1 MANYD
6 SAQLK
11 RLEPAYLAQYGLNE
25 APFSSQHDDNFLY
38 LDAERHQRL
47 EMLTHLTQYSNLL
60 LIVTGERGVGKTSL
74 LRRFCSSADESW
86 YLCEVN
92 AHTMMDAD
100 SMLTEIAGGFG
111 LNGLPND
118 PSTVQEIVFEH
129 LKALQHD
136 ELVPILMIDDAHE
149 LPKDALETLFYFA
162 DIEAAQGH
170 LLRIILF
177 CEPQIDIMLESP
189 SIRPLRERI
198 THTLEINPFDEDQT
212 AEFIK
217 HRMAVAGFEGTSP
230 FTPKVIKKIHKISRG
245 IPSHICE
252 LAHLHLDDAASL
264 NNTIDLSDPADL
276 QDLDNN
282 DPFGPDQ
289 YNSDQY
295 NPDQFSADD
304 LGYNTPDSTQ
314 SKNDESNSSAE
325 SNFSQAAFSTRHYVF
340 IAIVAIVSIIV
351 FSMQDTINKAIEPTD
366 TALDTINKNLPS
378 AIKNK
383 PLISKPKEITLKGP
397 VAIPSSDLPPTPEL
411 EDEPVKQSTEITNT
425 LKGNVKPDTDTPTQ
439 QAKFENSD
447 APTSTPIEYVLDEVV
462 PNPVNGNTKAQTIT
476 LTGSGFK
483 SGSQAP
489 SVWISWTGK
498 SKALKKH
505 QYKIIDDTTIELNIT
520 VGLNPDEWSAQL
532 KQNNIESNT
541 ITFAVIKPKAQPAKV
556 TNLAGLKDERW
567 ILDQEPNHFT
577 LQVLG
582 TKNKNSIKTF
592 TTKHQLN
599 DSAAVFQ
606 TLRNGKPWYSVIFG
620 SYATKDAAAKSK
632 KKITN
637 SKVKPWLRRFD
648 SVQAKINTEKIDSAP
663 VKPKAIV
670 TIKANKKTTQAVT
683 AITNQPIGK
692 IEDSA
697 AWLWSQDPRGYTLQ
711 LLGGRNDKSIQKFIQ
726 KYKLKGKAIY
736 FHTKHNER
744 NWYALVYGSY
754 TTRSAALQ
762 AIKNLP
768 IAIQKTSPWARS
780 FASIHKDLDQS
791 Q

>member
-1 MANYD
+1 MTNYD
-6 SAQLK
+6 SEQLK

-25 APFSSQHDDNFLY
+25 APFSNQHDDTFLY
-38 LDAERHQRL
+38 LDTERHQRL

-60 LIVTGERGVGKTSL
+60 LIVTGERGIGKTSL
-74 LRRFCSSADESW
+74 LRRFCSGADESW

-92 AHTMMDAD
+92 ANTMMDAD
-100 SMLTEIAGGFG
+100 SMLANIAGGFG

-118 PSTVQEIVFEH
+118 PSAVQEIVFEH

-136 ELVPILMIDDAHE
+136 DLVPILMIDDAHE

-264 NNTIDLSDPADL
+264 NNVSTHIDPAESADF
-276 QDLDNN
+276 QDSNN
-282 DPFGPDQ
+282 DDPFSK
-289 YNSDQY
+289 N
-295 NPDQFSADD
+295 QFSADD
-304 LGYNTPDSTQ
+304 LGYNTSDVGQ
-314 SKNDESNSSAE
+314 SNYDESG
-325 SNFSQAAFSTRHYVF
+325 FSQASFSTRHYVF

-351 FSMQDTINKAIEPTD
+351 FSMQDTINKAVAPTD
-366 TALDTINKNLPS
+366 TAMETINKNLPS

-383 PLISKPKEITLKGP
+383 AVVTKAKQITLKGP
-397 VAIPSSDLPPTPEL
+397 APSSIPDSNQPPTPEL
-411 EDEPVKQSTEITNT
+411 EDEPAKPLTPSTTASLPDNKSATDSSKQQSKFKTN
-425 LKGNVKPDTDTPTQ
+425 DTTK
-439 QAKFENSD
+439 AESV
-447 APTSTPIEYVLDEVV
+447 EYVIDEVV
-462 PNPVNGNTKAQTIT
+462 PNPVTGSLKAQTIT

-483 SGSQAP
+483 SASKPP

-498 SKALKKH
+498 SKTLKKH

-520 VGLNPDEWSAQL
+520 VGVKPDEWSAQL
-532 KQNNIESNT
+532 KQNEFQSNT
-541 ITFAVIKPKAQPAKV
+541 MTFTVIKPKPKPVKV
-556 TNLAGLKDERW
+556 TNLAGIKDERW

-582 TKNKNSIKTF
+582 TQNKSSIKTF
-592 TTKHQLN
+592 INTHKLQDKT
-599 DSAAVFQ
+599 AVFQ
-606 TLRNGKPWYSVIFG
+606 TLRNGKPWYSVIYG
-620 SYATKDAAAKSK
+620 SYASKDAAAQSK
-632 KKITN
+632 KEIAN

-648 SVQAKINTEKIDSAP
+648 NVQAKINTEKTDSKP
-663 VKPKAIV
+663 VKPKTT
-670 TIKANKKTTQAVT
+670 TIKTKLTTNKIQANAVL
-683 AITNQPIGK
+683 TNPPIGQVG
-692 IEDSA
+692 DSE
-697 AWLWSQDPRGYTLQ
+697 AWLWSQDPRRYTVQ
-711 LLGGRNDKSIQKFIQ
+711 LLGGRNDKSIQQFIR
-726 KYKLKGKAIY
+726 KYNLKDKAMY
-736 FHTKHNER
+736 FHTKHNQR
-744 NWYALVYGSY
+744 NWYALVYGTY
-754 TTRSAALQ
+754 NTRNEALQ
-762 AIKNLP
+762 AIKSLP
-768 IAIQKTSPWARS
+768 AAIQKTSPWPRS

>member
-6 SAQLK
+6 SDHLK
-11 RLEPAYLAQYGLNE
+11 RLEPAYLAQYGLHE
-25 APFSSQHDDNFLY
+25 APFSTQHDDAFFF

-74 LRRFCSSADESW
+74 LRRFISNADESW

-100 SMLTEIAGGFG
+100 SMLSEIAGGFG

-118 PSTVQEIVFEH
+118 PTVVQEIVFEH

-136 ELVPILMIDDAHE
+136 NLVPILMIDDAHE

-198 THTLEINPFDEDQT
+198 THTLEISPLDEDQT

-252 LAHLHLDDAASL
+252 LAHLHLNDAASL
-264 NNTIDLSDPADL
+264 NNVTTHIDPSEPFDQ
-276 QDLDNN
+276 QDSNDDSPGNN
-282 DPFGPDQ
+282 
-289 YNSDQY
+289 
-295 NPDQFSADD
+295 QFSADD
-304 LGYNTPDSTQ
+304 LGYNEPESEQ
-314 SKNDESNSSAE
+314 SNYDESRYN
-325 SNFSQAAFSTRHYVF
+325 QAAFSTRHYVF

-351 FSMQDTINKAIEPTD
+351 FSMQDTINKAVTPADD
-366 TALDTINKNLPS
+366 TALETINKNLPS

-383 PLISKPKEITLKGP
+383 AAITKPKEITLKAPASNQIP
-397 VAIPSSDLPPTPEL
+397 VPQLESELEKTVTANTSSPEIKIETDATDQQTKLESSDTPKSQL
-411 EDEPVKQSTEITNT
+411 IQ
-425 LKGNVKPDTDTPTQ
+425 
-439 QAKFENSD
+439 
-447 APTSTPIEYVLDEVV
+447 YVLDEVV
-462 PNPVNGNTKAQTIT
+462 PNPVNGSIKTQTIT
-476 LTGSGFK
+476 LAGSGFK
-483 SGSQAP
+483 SGSQPPA
-489 SVWISWTGK
+489 VILSWTGK

-520 VGLNPDEWSAQL
+520 VGLNPDEWTARL
-532 KQNNIESNT
+532 KQNEFTSNS
-541 ITFAVIKPKAQPAKV
+541 ITFAVVKPKAKPAKI
-556 TNLAGLKDERW
+556 TTLAGFKDERW

-582 TKNKNSIKTF
+582 TQNKSSIKPF
-592 TTKHQLN
+592 AIKHKLKSN
-599 DSAAVFQ
+599 VAVFQ
-606 TLRNGKPWYSVIFG
+606 TLRNGKPWYSILYG
-620 SYATKDAAAKSK
+620 RYETKDAAAKAK
-632 KKITN
+632 KEIAN

-648 SVQAKINTEKIDSAP
+648 SVQAGINTEKVNNKP
-663 VKPKAIV
+663 VKPKPVAV
-670 TIKANKKTTQAVT
+670 KTNSTKKTANT
-683 AITNQPIGK
+683 AIATSAIGK
-692 IEDSA
+692 TDNAE
-697 AWLWSQDPRGYTLQ
+697 AWLWSQNPRGFTLQ
-711 LLGGRNDKSIQKFIQ
+711 LLAGHNDKSIQQFIR
-726 KYKLKGKAIY
+726 KYNLKGKAIY
-736 FHTKHNER
+736 FHTKHNQR
-744 NWYALVYGSY
+744 NWYALVYGTYSN
-754 TTRSAALQ
+754 RNEALQ
-762 AIKNLP
+762 AIKKLP
-768 IAIQKTSPWARS
+768 AAIQKKSPWVRS

-791 Q
+791 R

>member
-6 SAQLK
+6 SEQLK
-11 RLEPAYLAQYGLNE
+11 RLEPAYLAQYGLSE
-25 APFSSQHDDNFLY
+25 APFSIQHDDNFLY

-60 LIVTGERGVGKTSL
+60 LIVTGERGIGKTSL
-74 LRRFCSSADESW
+74 MQRFYANADESW

-92 AHTMMDAD
+92 ANTMMDAD
-100 SMLTEIAGGFG
+100 SMLVDIAGGFG

-118 PSTVQEIVFEH
+118 PSMVQEIVFEH

-136 ELVPILMIDDAHE
+136 DLVPILLIDDAHE

-230 FTPKVIKKIHKISRG
+230 FTPKVINKIHKISRG

-264 NNTIDLSDPADL
+264 SNPIDLTAKISGSQSDFEEDL
-276 QDLDNN
+276 
-282 DPFGPDQ
+282 
-289 YNSDQY
+289 NS
-295 NPDQFSADD
+295 QFSAED
-304 LGYNTPDSTQ
+304 LDYAGIDTGTDTGNKQ
-314 SKNDESNSSAE
+314 KNYDESSLN
-325 SNFSQAAFSTRHYVF
+325 QAAFSTRHYVF

-351 FSMQDTINKAIEPTD
+351 ISMQDTINTAVTPTNSS
-366 TALDTINKNLPS
+366 LENINRNLPS
-378 AIKNK
+378 AIKNSPVAEK
-383 PLISKPKEITLKGP
+383 KEITLKEP
-397 VAIPSSDLPPTPEL
+397 IPIQTSTTQAPTPEL
-411 EDEPVKQSTEITNT
+411 EDEPATSSIEDTTNLRKET
-425 LKGNVKPDTDTPTQ
+425 KIEEPE
-439 QAKFENSD
+439 QAN
-447 APTSTPIEYVLDEVV
+447 TVEYVLEEVF
-462 PNPVNGNTKAQTIT
+462 PNPVSGSNKAQKIT

-483 SGSQAP
+483 SSDKAP
-489 SVWISWTGK
+489 SIWISWTGK

-505 QYKIIDDTTIELNIT
+505 QYKIVDDSTIELNIT
-520 VGLNPDEWSAQL
+520 VGKNPDEWFAQL
-532 KQNNIESNT
+532 KQKKYESKP
-541 ITFAVIKPKAQPAKV
+541 IAFSVIKPKATPTTV
-556 TNLAGLKDERW
+556 TKLNGINDERW
-567 ILDQEPNHFT
+567 ILDQDPNHFT

-582 TKNKNSIKTF
+582 TGNKNSIKTF
-592 TTKHQLN
+592 IKKHNLVEN
-599 DSAAVFQ
+599 PAVFQ
-606 TLRNGKPWYSVIFG
+606 TLRNGKQWYSVIYG
-620 SYATKDAAAKSK
+620 SYDSKASAAEVK
-632 KKITN
+632 KQISNKRL
-637 SKVKPWLRRFD
+637 KPWLRRFD
-648 SVQAKINTEKIDSAP
+648 SVQAKINTEKIDSTP
-663 VKPKAIV
+663 IKPKAV
-670 TIKANKKTTQAVT
+670 LTKTAQLNKTIINP
-683 AITNQPIGK
+683 PIGK
-692 IEDSA
+692 IGDSK
-697 AWLWSQDPRGYTLQ
+697 AWLWSQDPRHYTLQ
-711 LLGGRNDKSIQKFIQ
+711 LLGGRNDKSIQEFIR
-726 KYKLKGKAIY
+726 KYKLRDKAIY
-736 FHTKHNER
+736 FHTNHNQR

-754 TTRSAALQ
+754 NNRSEALQ

-768 IAIQKTSPWARS
+768 AAIQKTSPWARS

>member
-6 SAQLK
+6 SEQLK

-25 APFSSQHDDNFLY
+25 APFSTQHDDTFLY

-60 LIVTGERGVGKTSL
+60 LIVTGERGIGKTSL
-74 LRRFCSSADESW
+74 MQRFCSNADESW

-92 AHTMMDAD
+92 ANTMMDAD
-100 SMLTEIAGGFG
+100 SMLANIAGGFG

-129 LKALQHD
+129 LKALQQD
-136 ELVPILMIDDAHE
+136 DLVPILLIDDAHE

-198 THTLEINPFDEDQT
+198 THTLELNPFDEDQT

-264 NNTIDLSDPADL
+264 NNVLDHATPAENSDFT
-276 QDLDNN
+276 DLD
-282 DPFGPDQ
+282 DESFSKDH
-289 YNSDQY
+289 
-295 NPDQFSADD
+295 FSADD
-304 LGYNTPDSTQ
+304 LGYSSSDVGQ
-314 SKNDESNSSAE
+314 SNYDESRFN
-325 SNFSQAAFSTRHYVF
+325 QASFSTRHYVF

-351 FSMQDTINKAIEPTD
+351 FSMQDTINKAVAPTE

-383 PLISKPKEITLKGP
+383 PVISKPKEITLKGP
-397 VAIPSSDLPPTPEL
+397 TPSIQPLPVPEL
-411 EDEPVKQSTEITNT
+411 EDEPAKPLTEKTTAPQHDVKTEIEVS
-425 LKGNVKPDTDTPTQ
+425 KQ
-439 QAKFENSD
+439 QTKFETSD
-447 APTSTPIEYVLDEVV
+447 TAETARIHYALDEVL
-462 PNPVNGNTKAQTIT
+462 PNPVDGSSKAQTIT

-483 SGSQAP
+483 SGSQPP
-489 SVWISWTGK
+489 SIWISWTGK
-498 SKALKKH
+498 SKPLKQH

-520 VGLNPDEWSAQL
+520 VGLNPDEWSVKL
-532 KQNNIESNT
+532 KQNDIESNS
-541 ITFAVIKPKAQPAKV
+541 ISFSVIKPKTKPTKI
-556 TNLAGLKDERW
+556 TKLAGLKDERW

-582 TKNKNSIKTF
+582 TQNKSSIKTF
-592 TTKHQLN
+592 IDAHKFHDQT
-599 DSAAVFQ
+599 AVFQ
-606 TLRNGKPWYSVIFG
+606 TLRNGKPWYSVIYG
-620 SYATKDAAAKSK
+620 SYETKDAAATAK
-632 KKITN
+632 KGIAS

-648 SVQAKINTEKIDSAP
+648 SVHAKINTEKTDSKP
-663 VKPKAIV
+663 VKPK
-670 TIKANKKTTQAVT
+670 TTTDKSKLSKKTTPSST
-683 AITNQPIGK
+683 AITNPPIGK
-692 IEDSA
+692 VDDSE
-697 AWLWSQDPRGYTLQ
+697 AWLWSQDPRRYTLQ
-711 LLGGRNDKSIQKFIQ
+711 LLGGRNDKSIQTFIQ
-726 KYKLKGKAIY
+726 KYKLKDKAVY
-736 FHTKHNER
+736 FHTKHNQR
-744 NWYALVYGSY
+744 DWYALVYGSY
-754 TTRSAALQ
+754 NTRNEALQ
-762 AIKNLP
+762 AIKSLP
-768 IAIQKTSPWARS
+768 AAIQKTSPWPRS